1 MAIDNFELDVQSGMP
16 LRREL
21 VLPVGAQID
30 YEVPAQRIQRGLL
43 VANRALSD
51 SVTAKEIVRGFQ
63 LDVSNVDEPA
73 RWNDDALQPITLQE
87 TNSLAALTGTLDL
100 STQATDP
107 EGEAIFYKL
116 GTVPSGITASLG
128 TGQNAHILTYT
139 YPAQPANP
147 AANLSF
153 NLPLSL
159 EQPLGTKL
167 AGSDRTLTVRVLRYA
182 PQPIHTSYF
191 SPIAPGRQ
199 YIDRTGRYFQVEI
212 TAFIQNHSNR
222 PLLVDNGTD
231 GTTSW
236 DTTLASYSLT
246 TSNGRWYWRADRADP
261 FPFSEVR
268 TANVRLRI
276 RTNDNGDQ
284 STVYQNWLVRI
295 EPPAS

>member
-1 MAIDNFELDVQSGMP
+1 MAISNFEIEVQTGQP

-21 VLPVGAQID
+21 GLPAGAQID
-30 YEVPAQRIQRGLL
+30 YEIPAQRTQRGLL
-43 VANRALSD
+43 VATRAATS
-51 SVTAKEIVRGFQ
+51 SVVSKEITRGFQ

-73 RWNDDALQPITLQE
+73 GWNDGSLQPITLQE

-100 STQATDP
+100 STQAADP
-107 EGEAIFYKL
+107 ESDAIFYKL
-116 GTVPSGITASLG
+116 GTVPTGIQASLG
-128 TGQNAHILTYT
+128 VGQNAHILTYT
-139 YPAQPANP
+139 YPAQTSNP
-147 AANLSF
+147 ASNLSF

-167 AGSDRTLTVRVLRYA
+167 AGSDRNLTIRVLRYS

-199 YIDRTGRYFQVEI
+199 YIDRTGRFFQVEI